1 MGLFTRDYNRP
12 GKGVDKNEP
21 QKNAFFHFFELFGRK
36 FFRLVTFNLF
46 YFACMLPL
54 IIAFYNLFYSWLY
67 QIAGLGGD
75 DVVVLPVLVDF
86 LHIVYNFVPEFLHMP
101 LVIVSL
107 ILYGPITMGYTYVL
121 RNFVREEHA
130 WTSDFFTRAF
140 SNFKQGL
147 FFGILDAIVLVIFYI
162 NWNYGALMGDEDV
175 GIFAII
181 IRVLTTVVFVYYLF
195 MRNYNYQQAVTVNL
209 GAGQILKNSALFGII
224 GLWRNIIAVVLSILV
239 CLISLLLNPFVE
251 LLLVPFIMFSLA
263 GFISVYCT
271 YPIVDKYIVKP
282 AMEAEGKNND
292 RIGLD
297 DLPPAVLP
305 PELGGPGAGAHTEYL
320 DKNDEGGATEPT
332 VDTPADEPADDAK

>member
-162 NWNYGALMGDEDV
+162 NWNYGALMGDEGV

-209 GAGQILKNSALFGII
+209 RAGQILKNSALFGII
-224 GLWRNIIAVVLSILV
+224 GLWRNIIAVVLSVLV
-239 CLISLLLNPFVE
+239 CLLSLMLNPFVE

-282 AMEAEGKNND
+282 AMEAEGKTDD

-305 PELGGPGAGAHTEYL
+305 PELGGPGAGAHAEYL
-320 DKNDEGGATEPT
+320 DENGEGGATKPT
-332 VDTPADEPADDAK
+332 VDAPDSEPADDTK

>member
-1 MGLFTRDYNRP
+1 
-12 GKGVDKNEP
+12 
-21 QKNAFFHFFELFGRK
+21 
-36 FFRLVTFNLF
+36 
-46 YFACMLPL
+46 MLPL

-101 LVIVSL
+101 LVVVSL

-181 IRVLTTVVFVYYLF
+181 IRVLTTVMFVYYLF
-195 MRNYNYQQAVTVNL
+195 MRNYNYMQAVTVNL
-209 GAGQILKNSALFGII
+209 KAGQILKNSALFGII
-224 GLWRNIIAVVLSILV
+224 GLWRNIVAVVLSILV
-239 CLISLLLNPFVE
+239 CLLSLMLNPFVE
-251 LLLVPFIMFSLA
+251 LLLVPFMMFSLA
-263 GFISVYCT
+263 GFVSVYCT

-282 AMEAEGKNND
+282 AMEAEGRNDD

-320 DKNDEGGATEPT
+320 EDNAEPT
-332 VDTPADEPADDAK
+332 VGESAESEADEPTDSEPTDNAK